1 MFTPVLAATINL
13 LTFRSGPQDFPY
25 SPGLTP
31 WTMAFAVAANLSVFA
46 QIIPL
51 PLALLMGVMMVLGLA
66 LVTRVLLRA
75 RQLEPRYNQT
85 LNSLLV
91 TSGVLTLALAPLFAS
106 VAPLLREM
114 AAAMEQGA
122 QAMGGS
128 GGSAEIA
135 VETVAAPEI
144 ALPQGTMF
152 LMNLLNFWN
161 FAVSASIYRQAANVN
176 ILFGLLI
183 ALAAALSVMFFVI
196 VFASLIGGLL
206 GLNAS

>member
-1 MFTPVLAATINL
+1 MFASVLAATINL

-25 SPGLTP
+25 APGLTP

-51 PLALLMGVMMVLGLA
+51 PLALLMAVMMVLGLA

-91 TSGVLTLALAPLFAS
+91 TSGLLTLALAPLFAS

-114 AAAMEQGA
+114 AAAMEQST

-128 GGSAEIA
+128 GGSAGVAEG
-135 VETVAAPEI
+135 VAAPEI

-206 GLNAS
+206 GLNAR

>member
-1 MFTPVLAATINL
+1 MFASVLAATINL

-25 SPGLTP
+25 APGLTP
-31 WTMAFAVAANLSVFA
+31 WTMAFAAAANLSVFA

-51 PLALLMGVMMVLGLA
+51 PLALLMAATMVLGLA

-85 LNSLLV
+85 LNSLLM
-91 TSGVLTLALAPLFAS
+91 TSGLLTLALAPLFAS

-122 QAMGGS
+122 QTMGGS
-128 GGSAEIA
+128 GGPAGAAEG
-135 VETVAAPEI
+135 VAAPEI

-206 GLNAS
+206 GLNAR

>member
-1 MFTPVLAATINL
+1 MFASVLAATINL

-25 SPGLTP
+25 APGLTP
-31 WTMAFAVAANLSVFA
+31 WTMAFAAAANLSVFA

-51 PLALLMGVMMVLGLA
+51 PLALLMAAMMVLGLA

-85 LNSLLV
+85 LNSLLM
-91 TSGVLTLALAPLFAS
+91 TSGLLTLALAPLFAS

-122 QAMGGS
+122 QAMGG
-128 GGSAEIA
+128 GGSAGTAEG
-135 VETVAAPEI
+135 VAAPEI

-206 GLNAS
+206 GLNAR

>member
-1 MFTPVLAATINL
+1 MFASVLTATINL
-13 LTFRSGPQDFPY
+13 LTFRAGPQDFPY
-25 SPGLTP
+25 SQTLTP

-51 PLALLMGVMMVLGLA
+51 PLALVMALTMVFGLA
-66 LVTRVLLRA
+66 LVARVLLRA

-91 TSGVLTLALAPLFAS
+91 TGGVLTLALAPLFAS
-106 VAPLLREM
+106 VAPLLRELASNPELM
-114 AAAMEQGA
+114 N
-122 QAMGGS
+122 QAEKMKF
-128 GGSAEIA
+128 
-135 VETVAAPEI
+135 
-144 ALPQGTMF
+144 PQGTMF

-161 FAVSASIYRQAANVN
+161 FAVSASIFRQAANVN

-183 ALAAALSVMFFVI
+183 ALIAALSVMFFVI
-196 VFASLIGGLL
+196 VFTSLIGGIL